1 MNKITKSSQ
10 YLFET
15 LTEQIRSYYNAAGIA
30 VAIVDKNGMTQ
41 YEHYFG
47 CRDAERQ
54 LPIDQDTIFGLASV
68 TKSFVALSIMQL
80 TERGIVDLEAPV
92 SRYIPEFTNKNQE
105 PVLVKHFLCHS
116 GGFFPVHRTIVKEI
130 AEKLGLHQDADGNF
144 ACTIQNKKTGEPL
157 AAGQSGKAGDL
168 AYSDEIAL
176 AGVKTVAEQLDAQTK
191 ENGLI
196 GRPGEYMSYCNDGFG
211 LLSEIVHRMGG
222 EKSFADYV
230 KKHILE
236 PLGMD
241 RSGADYLR
249 PRLDENSSL
258 LYKKKDGVMT
268 ACHDYYDNA
277 FVLGGAGSMKSTLSD
292 MKKYITMYL
301 NYGKSSDGTRLLS
314 MEGIRAM
321 CRPRIEYRPESWYC
335 YGLATKKLDDLTVV
349 EHGGSLTGVSSNMSW
364 SHDAGAGVM
373 VLCNTSDVP
382 VSVIADAAMRMY
394 HGRDPQDHRDLYEEN
409 PWSEAMQKAVLG
421 LYRSGEEGEMEI
433 LMKDGEMKVSQGGKL
448 SDLLMVQETLGVIRG
463 PFKDAYLRFYMD
475 EDDNVF
481 AVGYGGRMLPKVS

>member
-1 MNKITKSSQ
+1 MNKITKSNR

-15 LTEQIRSYYNAAGIA
+15 LTEQIRRHYNAAGIA
-30 VAIVDKNGMTQ
+30 VAIVDKNGVTQ
-41 YEHYFG
+41 YENYFG
-47 CRDAERQ
+47 CRDAEKQ

-80 TERGIVDLEAPV
+80 AERGIIDLEAPV

-116 GGFFPVHRTIVKEI
+116 GGFFPVHRTIVKEV
-130 AEKLGLHQDADGNF
+130 AEKLGLHQDACGDFVNSR
-144 ACTIQNKKTGEPL
+144 GE
-157 AAGQSGKAGDL
+157 KANDL

-176 AGVKTVAEQLDAQTK
+176 AGVKAVAEQLDAQTK
-191 ENGLI
+191 EKGLI

-222 EKSFADYV
+222 ENSFADYV
-230 KKHILE
+230 KKNIFE

-241 RSGADYLR
+241 RSGADYVR
-249 PRLDENSSL
+249 PRLEENSSL
-258 LYKKKDGVMT
+258 LYKKRDGVMT
-268 ACHDYYDNA
+268 PCHDYYDNA
-277 FVLGGAGSMKSTLSD
+277 FVLGGAGSIKSTLAD

-301 NYGKSSDGTRLLS
+301 NYGKGADGTRLLS
-314 MEGIRAM
+314 MEGVRSM

-364 SHDAGAGVM
+364 SYDAGAGVM

-394 HGRDPQDHRDLYEEN
+394 HGRDPQDHRNLYEEN
-409 PWSEAMQKAVLG
+409 PWSEDRKKAVLG

-448 SDLLMVQETLGVIRG
+448 SDLLMVQETLGVIQG

-475 EDDNVF
+475 EDENIF
-481 AVGYGGRMLPKVS
+481 AVGYGGRMLPRVS